1 MLTALSSIASQQSA
15 STAEKIKG
23 VKQFFDYCASQEDE
37 ITNFRKSNMELLGH
51 IDAGYLNYLKSQRRA
66 GGNFYMSNSSPIP
79 PNNGAVI
86 TISQIIKAVMSS
98 AAEAEL
104 GALFIYTREA
114 VYMRQILEYMGHKQ
128 GQTLI
133 QTDNSIAEGFIK
145 RKIEPKH
152 TKRMDMRFHWL

>member
-37 ITNFRKSNMELLGH
+37 ITNFRKSNMELLVH

-66 GGNFYMSNSSPIP
+66 GGHFYMSNSSPIP

-104 GALFIYTREA
+104 VSLFINASKA
-114 VYMRQILEYMGHKQ
+114 VCVWQI
-128 GQTLI
+128 I
-133 QTDNSIAEGFIK
+133 
-145 RKIEPKH
+145 
-152 TKRMDMRFHWL
+152 